1 MTRCTRGSRSEAG
14 SFFPFKDGDLVD
26 VAFGLEAGITPPPV
40 RMDHAAGGNGIQD
53 ERVQTF
59 GRSIRNQAKADSPD
73 APAILLSCH
82 DNQRFGLYQ
91 AAP

>member
-1 MTRCTRGSRSEAG
+1 M
-14 SFFPFKDGDLVD
+14 D

-40 RMDHAAGGNGIQD
+40 RMDHTAGGNRLLD
-53 ERVQTF
+53 EWVQAF

-82 DNQRFGLYQ
+82 DNQRFRLYQ